1 MKMTKWMTRIA
12 ICTAAPLPMSYSAI
26 AQDSPEAIIVTGEY
40 GEAPDSV
47 RTLSQAVSYAD
58 LDLSKEAGRDMLR
71 HRVSLT
77 ARFLCDKHG
86 ETNTSSPIF
95 ASCRDAATTDA
106 MSRVE
111 TLEASSEIGRASCRE
126 RVCQY
131 V

>member
-12 ICTAAPLPMSYSAI
+12 ICTAAPLPMTYSAI

-40 GEAPDSV
+40 GEVPDSV

-77 ARFLCDKHG
+77 ARFLCDKLG
-86 ETNTSSPIF
+86 ETNTS
-95 ASCRDAATTDA
+95 R
-106 MSRVE
+106 
-111 TLEASSEIGRASCRE
+111 SEEHTSELQSLMRISYAVFCLKKKKKRK
-126 RVCQY
+126 
-131 V
+131 